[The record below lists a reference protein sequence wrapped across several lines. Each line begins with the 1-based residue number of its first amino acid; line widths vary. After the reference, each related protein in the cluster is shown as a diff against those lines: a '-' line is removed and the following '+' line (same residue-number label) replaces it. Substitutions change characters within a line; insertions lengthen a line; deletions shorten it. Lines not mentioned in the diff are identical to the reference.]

1 MIEQEEK
8 MAVMMNSANYFML
21 PMLQLNKS
29 SYGVGNF
36 INSYVD
42 TTGYIIVDIKKGII
56 ENVSAKNTYD
66 HPQYVTDFDTEDGVR
81 IVYQIPAEFKY
92 DINTFV
98 DGKYSQFSTELKVL
112 ISKYSNLKGD
122 NIHIKCL
129 NPQKEDRQ
137 KIADDLGVRVD
148 LVRELKSA
156 PVAGNFITIK

>member
-8 MAVMMNSANYFML
+8 PTVILNSASYFML

-42 TTGYIIVDIKKGII
+42 KNGYLLVDL
-56 ENVSAKNTYD
+56 VSMTKVGTATIH
-66 HPQYVTDFDTEDGVR
+66 HPQYVTDFNIGDGIRVVYAVPDEFMSDVR
-81 IVYQIPAEFKY
+81 KFIE
-92 DINTFV
+92 
-98 DGKYSQFSTELKVL
+98 GKYSEFSAALKVA
-112 ISKYSNLKGD
+112 ISKYSNLAVA

-148 LVRELKSA
+148 LVKELKSA
-156 PVAGNFITIK
+156 PAECNFIKIK